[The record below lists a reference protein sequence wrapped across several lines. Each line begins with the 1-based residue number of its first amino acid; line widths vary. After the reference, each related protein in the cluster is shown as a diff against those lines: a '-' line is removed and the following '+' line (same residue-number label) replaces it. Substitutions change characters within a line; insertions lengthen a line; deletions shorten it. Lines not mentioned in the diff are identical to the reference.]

1 MSPSPYPCF
10 RRPPSARPPTSRYML
25 AAWARM
31 CEILVEDFL
40 PYLDF
45 VMGPLMQSVQLKP
58 EFVVVRGRRRR

>member
-1 MSPSPYPCF
+1 
-10 RRPPSARPPTSRYML
+10 ML

-45 VMGPLMQSVQLKP
+45 VMVPLLHSVRLKP
-58 EFVVVRGRRRR
+58 EFIVVRTCFAVI